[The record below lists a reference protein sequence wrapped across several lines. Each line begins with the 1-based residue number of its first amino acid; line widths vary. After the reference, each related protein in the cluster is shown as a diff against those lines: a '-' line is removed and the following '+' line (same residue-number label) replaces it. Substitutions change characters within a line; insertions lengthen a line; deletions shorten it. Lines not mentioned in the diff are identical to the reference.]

1 MTEPADSRPRLAAV
15 RRESPSG
22 YWNFFYPVLRALV
35 WWFVIWRAPFVCGQ
49 GQQTNPQ
56 TEVHLKK
63 AAQASARQAWA
74 EAAEEYKKVLKL
86 DPGNAEAQA
95 RLGIA
100 YQNARLV
107 PEALRALERALQ
119 LDPRLPEVPA
129 LLGLDYARLDRYS
142 EALPYLEKAF
152 AEESE
157 PAVRSLV
164 GQQLAQSY
172 FVLGK
177 QGLGLTTVQKLRDLF
192 PDDADVLYAA
202 AKAYAN
208 LWNDAV
214 QRMIA
219 KAPGSYQVHQMLA
232 EVLDAQEKY
241 SQAAE
246 EYRRILQI
254 DPNLPGAHY
263 RLGRMILRADPSNR
277 GNEEALVQ
285 FQKELEINPV
295 DVPTHVEIG
304 ELQLQFHQFDEASR
318 SFSRAL
324 ELDPSYAAARVG
336 LAKGWIARKEYQKA
350 VEQLDEAVRQAPEDE
365 TIYYNL
371 MIAFRS
377 MGRLDQA
384 QKALGKFQDLK
395 KTKDQ
400 SLSSI
405 LKQFKG
411 TVVGG
416 STPNP

>member
-1 MTEPADSRPRLAAV
+1 V
-15 RRESPSG
+15 
-22 YWNFFYPVLRALV
+22 
-35 WWFVIWRAPFVCGQ
+35 PFLCSGQ
-49 GQQTNPQ
+49 GEQTNSQ
-56 TEVHLKK
+56 AEAHLKK
-63 AAQASARQAWA
+63 AAEASARQAWV
-74 EAAEEYKKVLKL
+74 EAAEEYKQVLKL
-86 DPGNAEAQA
+86 DPRNAEAQA

-100 YQNARLV
+100 YQNAKLV
-107 PEALRALERALQ
+107 PEAITALERALQ

-152 AEESE
+152 AEENE
-157 PAVRSLV
+157 PGVRSLV

-177 QGLGLTTVQKLRDLF
+177 QGMGLTTVQKLRELF
-192 PDDADVLYAA
+192 PDDADVLYTA

-246 EYRRILQI
+246 EYRRIIQI

-263 RLGRMILRADPSNR
+263 RLGRMIVRVDPSNT
-277 GNEEALVQ
+277 GNQNALVQ
-285 FQKELEINPV
+285 FQKELEINPA

-318 SFSRAL
+318 FFSRAL
-324 ELDPSYAAARVG
+324 ELDPSYTAARLG
-336 LAKGWIARKEYQKA
+336 LAKVWIARKEYQKA
-350 VEQLDEAVRQAPEDE
+350 VDQLDEAARQSPEDE

-371 MIAFRS
+371 MIAFRG
-377 MGRLDQA
+377 MGKLDQA
-384 QKALGKFQDLK
+384 QSALDKFQDLK

-411 TVVGG
+411 TVAGG
-416 STPNP
+416 PAPTP

>member
-1 MTEPADSRPRLAAV
+1 V
-15 RRESPSG
+15 
-22 YWNFFYPVLRALV
+22 
-35 WWFVIWRAPFVCGQ
+35 PFLCAGQ
-49 GQQTNPQ
+49 GEQTSSQ
-56 TEVHLKK
+56 AEAHLKK
-63 AAQASARQAWA
+63 AAEASGRQAWV
-74 EAAEEYKKVLKL
+74 EAAEEYKQVLKL

-100 YQNARLV
+100 YQNAKLV
-107 PEALRALERALQ
+107 PEAITALERALQ

-129 LLGLDYARLDRYS
+129 LLGLDYARLDRYA

-152 AEESE
+152 AEENE
-157 PAVRSLV
+157 PGVRSLV

-177 QGLGLTTVQKLRDLF
+177 QGMGLTTVQKLRELF
-192 PDDADVLYAA
+192 PDDPDVLYTA

-246 EYRRILQI
+246 EYRRIIQI

-263 RLGRMILRADPSNR
+263 RLARMILRVDPSNK
-277 GNEEALVQ
+277 GNEDALVQ
-285 FQKELEINPV
+285 FQKELEINPA

-304 ELQLQFHQFDEASR
+304 ELQLQFHQFDQASR
-318 SFSRAL
+318 FFSRAL
-324 ELDPSYAAARVG
+324 ELDPSYTAARVG
-336 LAKGWIARKEYQKA
+336 LAKVWIARKEYQKA
-350 VEQLDEAVRQAPEDE
+350 VDQLDEAVRQSPDDE

-371 MIAFRS
+371 MIAFRG
-377 MGRLDQA
+377 MERLDQA
-384 QKALGKFQDLK
+384 QRALDKFQDLK

-400 SLSSI
+400 SLSLI

-411 TVVGG
+411 TVAGG
-416 STPNP
+416 PAPSP

>member
-1 MTEPADSRPRLAAV
+1 M
-15 RRESPSG
+15 
-22 YWNFFYPVLRALV
+22 RALV
-35 WWFVIWRAPFVCGQ
+35 VAVVVCRAAFLSGLLCG
-49 GQQTNPQ
+49 GQQEQTNPQ
-56 TEVHLKK
+56 TEAHLKK
-63 AAQASARQAWA
+63 AAEASARQAWV
-74 EAAEEYKKVLKL
+74 EAAEEYKEVLKL

-100 YQNARLV
+100 YQNAKFV
-107 PEALRALERALQ
+107 PEAIKALERALQ

-152 AEESE
+152 AEENE

-177 QGLGLTTVQKLRDLF
+177 QGMGLTTVQKLRELF
-192 PDDADVLYAA
+192 PDDPDVLYTA

-219 KAPGSYQVHQMLA
+219 KAPSSYQVHQMLA

-246 EYRRILQI
+246 EYRRIIQI

-263 RLGRMILRADPSNR
+263 RLGRMILRVDPSNK
-277 GNEEALVQ
+277 GNEDALVQ
-285 FQKELEINPV
+285 FQKELEINPA

-304 ELQLQFHQFDEASR
+304 ELQLQFRQFDEASR
-318 SFSRAL
+318 FFSRAL
-324 ELDPSYAAARVG
+324 ELDPSYTAARVG
-336 LAKGWIARKEYQKA
+336 LAKVLIARKEYPMA
-350 VEQLDEAVRQAPEDE
+350 VEELDEAARQSPNDE

-377 MGRLDQA
+377 LGKLDQA
-384 QKALGKFQDLK
+384 QRALDKFEDLK

-411 TVVGG
+411 TVAGG
-416 STPNP
+416 PAPNP

>member
-1 MTEPADSRPRLAAV
+1 MSVTM
-15 RRESPSG
+15 
-22 YWNFFYPVLRALV
+22 RALV
-35 WWFVIWRAPFVCGQ
+35 VAVVVCRGALLSGLLCGGQ
-49 GQQTNPQ
+49 QEQTNPQ
-56 TEVHLKK
+56 TEAHLKK
-63 AAQASARQAWA
+63 AVEASTRQAWA
-74 EAAEEYKKVLKL
+74 EAAEEYKEVLKL

-95 RLGIA
+95 RLGIT
-100 YQNARLV
+100 YQNAKLV
-107 PEALRALERALQ
+107 PEAIKALERALQ

-152 AEESE
+152 AEENE
-157 PAVRSLV
+157 PGVRSLV

-177 QGLGLTTVQKLRDLF
+177 QGMGLTTVQKLRELF
-192 PDDADVLYAA
+192 PDDPDVLYTA

-219 KAPGSYQVHQMLA
+219 SAPGSYQVHQMLA

-246 EYRRILQI
+246 EYRRIIQI
-254 DPNLPGAHY
+254 EPNLPGTHY
-263 RLGRMILRADPSNR
+263 RLGRMILRVDPSNK
-277 GNEEALVQ
+277 GNEDALVQ
-285 FQKELEINPV
+285 FQKELGINPA

-318 SFSRAL
+318 FFSRAL
-324 ELDPSYAAARVG
+324 ELDPFYTAAGVG
-336 LAKGWIARKEYQKA
+336 LAKVWIAKKEYQKA
-350 VEQLDEAVRQAPEDE
+350 VEELEQTARQSPEDE

-371 MIAFRS
+371 MIAFRG
-377 MGRLDQA
+377 MGKVDQA
-384 QKALGKFQDLK
+384 QRALDKFQELK

-411 TVVGG
+411 TVAGG
-416 STPNP
+416 PAPSP